1 MATTI
6 LSTRRANPTSFS
18 ALTINYSTL
27 IGSTIIISSLGT
39 LCCINTSTVIDS
51 TLVARNVSFSTMI
64 GSSIT
69 TNALTINSNQVA
81 LGLSTNLM
89 YPNGAY
95 GAIST
100 TTNWI
105 SSLSTLLSTKT
116 VSMSANGQYQL
127 AVTQISTVSS
137 LYLTSTT
144 NTGWFSTLSGA
155 TGLPS
160 NTQTVYTAGA
170 LSATGQYGI
179 LGTNGGYPYIT
190 SSFGQSWYNANTT
203 ATPTNLYAHYTFNN
217 SLADIQG
224 RAPLTVTGS
233 ITYETGI
240 VGLNAVRIS
249 NPGSPSVASNYIRGT
264 MPNVTN
270 FTISGW
276 FKLSSYNTVTPQM
289 IFSCGGTGYDIFI
302 ENGTNYFA
310 ANHQPLNTRLGTTT
324 FAIAL
329 NTWYSFS
336 YTFMSGGTSSILL
349 NGTLVG
355 SATSPST
362 SLSAISAFSFGSHD
376 GNNQYPLDGSIDDIR
391 IFTNFIPNVESV
403 PLSYFPFN
411 GSTTDVQSNA
421 TFTTFG
427 SISYI
432 TPGLVGT
439 SALSISNTA
448 GANPTN
454 YLQAPF
460 RIGNSFTVSFNFNL
474 LTFPPTN
481 TIQSTLFNLT
491 AGTDTGFQVIYIGGG
506 AGLYVQYFSTGGW
519 ASITSAYTSI
529 STNTWYNIRC
539 VFAGNQAGTGTAI
552 VYINNVQITNRSD
565 VSIINYSAIT
575 TLLIGK
581 NLDFAS
587 TGFNGYIDELR
598 IYDNASAI
606 LPPLYLPFETAP
618 TTGIF
623 DTTGQTRLTVV
634 GSPGVV
640 PGIVGANAI
649 NLVNTPAIAPSRYVV
664 INWSPPIVSNFTL
677 TGWFNPQSIS
687 ASDTQMVFM
696 AGNYTNGAGQIYI
709 YIQNNNSVQVVI
721 PTNGGNNGANITTA
735 TPYYVSLNTWYY
747 FVYNFVANGTCTCYV
762 NGTLVGSGTNTQGQ
776 GTTSTNVLILGGNV
790 SSTGVIT
797 TASSFYAF
805 NGYIDDVRI
814 YNYNITPNPMTSL
827 NYNNVAMS
835 ASGQYMLATA
845 NGAGLYMSS
854 NFGTTW
860 SQISSVALNAIWRGL
875 AISTT
880 GQYMLTTSEISM
892 QISPQTTGLDLSG
905 TITSTIPVYCSW
917 TQNVITWTSFC
928 SSNNGQALFQS
939 WLAFNNLA
947 PGYGSGSGYYS
958 YASNGNYSSGTYNNT
973 FNMTI
978 QSPGPGLYYGEWLQL
993 QSSTPLVLN
1002 SYNFACGG
1010 AGNIPKNF
1018 YIVGSNDGS
1027 LWYPIQLAAGGATN
1041 PFTASFTRAT
1051 SPNIIVN
1058 QSGAQTMTAGATGTY
1073 TCTTYGSYTTQSY
1086 TYFRLIANSLYS
1098 GANLEFTELYMQFN
1112 TVSGISPQLTGLTGD
1127 TSTAT
1132 PVSTTWAQ
1140 NGVTW
1145 TSNSSSVVTPSF
1157 QSWIAFNNVVAT
1169 STGGNYSWASA
1180 GTYNTSTGNYVGSV
1194 TTTILGGVGSVL
1206 GEWIQL
1212 QSSIPLVVQS
1222 YNYGGG
1228 AAGNLPRKFYIIGST
1243 NGTSWYP
1250 IQYVEVTGNI
1260 YTASFQKLFSP
1271 NIIVNQTGS
1280 QVVTAGTSAT
1290 FVCRTFSTTTNSYT
1304 YFRLIGTQTYGVHGN
1319 LEFVELNLNFT
1330 SGQSY
1335 STNYGTTWT
1344 STALSGMTGIIIQAI
1359 SENGQYAIS
1368 SDGQTAY
1375 IVSNYLAGF
1384 STNTYTTPTLPSINA
1399 NIVAAALSN
1408 TGQYMV
1414 IVTAG
1419 TTNNVYYSSNFG
1431 ATFINLTIGITPM
1444 TACTMSYDGAFIT
1457 VTNTTTLYTLNNNG
1471 TGFSIAIGWQAGLQ
1485 SQGQNAIAIG
1495 NQAATTNQIGG
1506 SIVINASGSALNTA
1520 QQGFYVNPVLPI
1532 ISSSASFVSV
1542 LGYGLDNQITQSN
1555 GTVIMLPN
1563 GNLGI
1568 GTTNP
1573 TSAVQIVGQIASA
1586 GKTFD
1591 MHHPLY
1597 PNTNRRLVHSSI
1609 EGPRCDLIYRG
1620 TIVLQ
1625 AGTAQLDINKQCTSS
1640 PQGAMDDGTF
1650 EALCEN
1656 PQYFLQNLT
1665 GFDRLLGSIQGS
1677 TLTITCENNE
1687 STDTVSWIVVA
1698 ERADPYIK
1706 EWDRTDE
1713 NGLLMTQYTEL

>member
-81 LGLSTNLM
+81 LGLSTNLT

-310 ANHQPLNTRLGTTT
+310 ANHQPLNARLGTTT

-403 PLSYFPFN
+403 PLSYFPFD
-411 GSTTDVQSNA
+411 GSTTDVQGNA

-427 SISYI
+427 SVSYI

-474 LTFPPTN
+474 LTLPPTN

-491 AGTDTGFQVIYIGGG
+491 AGTNTGFQVIYIGGG

-649 NLVNTPAIAPSRYVV
+649 RFTNTIGASPAQYILGS
-664 INWSPPIVSNFTL
+664 IFLMSNFTVSL
-677 TGWFNPQSIS
+677 WFNLQTP
-687 ASDTQMVFM
+687 AD
-696 AGNYTNGAGQIYI
+696 
-709 YIQNNNSVQVVI
+709 
-721 PTNGGNNGANITTA
+721 GANYQIIFSMFTRGVQIFINNTA
-735 TPYYVSLNTWYY
+735 TQLYALMPSGASPNNIFFGPVPISINTWYNVVLIY
-747 FVYNFVANGTCTCYV
+747 QSGGLCSFYV
-762 NGTLVGSGTNTQGQ
+762 NNTLVGSGTSVTPTGLSSSNFG
-776 GTTSTNVLILGGNV
+776 LGYYDAAGSN
-790 SSTGVIT
+790 
-797 TASSFYAF
+797 FPF

-814 YNYNITPNPMTSL
+814 YNYAITPNPMTSM

-854 NFGTTW
+854 NFGTSW
-860 SQISSVALNAIWRGL
+860 SQVSSALVNALWQSI
-875 AISTT
+875 AISAS
-880 GQYMLTTSEISM
+880 GQYMLATGSM
-892 QISPQTTGLDLSG
+892 FTMQTSPQQLGRGGNASAIPTLEQWYQNGILWGSISSSVVGTT
-905 TITSTIPVYCSW
+905 
-917 TQNVITWTSFC
+917 
-928 SSNNGQALFQS
+928 FQS
-939 WLAFNNLA
+939 WIAFNTVA
-947 PGYGSGSGYYS
+947 PTSGTGGSYS
-958 YASNGNYSSGTYNNT
+958 YASASNYSSGAYTGLE
-973 FNMTI
+973 NMTI
-978 QSPGPGLYYGEWLQL
+978 TGTTTSPSPYTGEWIEI
-993 QSSTPLVLN
+993 QSSAPVICH
-1002 SYNFACGG
+1002 SYNFACG
-1010 AGNIPKNF
+1010 ANTNIPKSY
-1018 YIVGSNDGS
+1018 YIVGSNDRS
-1027 LWYPIQLAAGGATN
+1027 IWYPIHFAVGGATN
-1041 PFTASFTRAT
+1041 PFSASFTRAT

-1058 QSGAQTMTAGATGTY
+1058 QSGPQTMTAGATGTY
-1073 TCTTYGSYTTQSY
+1073 TCTTYPQYTTRAY
-1086 TYFRLIANSLYS
+1086 FYFRLIANTLYS
-1098 GANLEFTELYMQFN
+1098 GNNLEFTELYMQF
-1112 TVSGISPQLTGLTGD
+1112 TSGIFPQLTGLTGNIS
-1127 TSTAT
+1127 STT
-1132 PVSTTWAQ
+1132 PVSTTWTQ
-1140 NGVTW
+1140 NGITW
-1145 TSNSSSVVTPSF
+1145 TSNSSSVVTATY
-1157 QSWIAFNNVVAT
+1157 QSWLAFNNRLENN
-1169 STGGNYSWASA
+1169 SSSYYSWASA
-1180 GTYNTSTGNYVGSV
+1180 GTYNISTGNYTGSV
-1194 TTTILGGVGSVL
+1194 TTTVLGGVGSVL

-1212 QSSIPLVVQS
+1212 QSSVPLILHS
-1222 YNYGGG
+1222 YNFADGGY
-1228 AAGNLPRKFYIIGST
+1228 ANIPQKYYIVGSNDGT
-1243 NGTSWYP
+1243 NWFP
-1250 IQYVEVTGNI
+1250 IQYVQLSNNI
-1260 YTASFQKLFSP
+1260 YTSFYTPFMP
-1271 NIIVNQTGS
+1271 NIIVDQSGS
-1280 QVVTAGTSAT
+1280 QTITGQLTATASC
-1290 FVCRTFSTTTNSYT
+1290 VRYPTTTNSYT
-1304 YFRLIGTQTYGVHGN
+1304 YFRLIGTQTYGVFGN
-1319 LEFVELNLNFT
+1319 LEFVELNFSFIT
-1330 SGQSY
+1330 GQLY
-1335 STNYGTTWT
+1335 STNYGTTWINN
-1344 STALSGMTGIIIQAI
+1344 AMPAITGIIIQAI

-1414 IVTAG
+1414 LVTAG

>member
-116 VSMSANGQYQL
+116 ISMSANGQYQL

-310 ANHQPLNTRLGTTT
+310 ANHQPLNARLGTTAV
-324 FAIAL
+324 AIAL

-439 SALSISNTA
+439 SALSISNNA
-448 GANPTN
+448 GTNPTN

-696 AGNYTNGAGQIYI
+696 AGNYTNQAGQIYI

-721 PTNGGNNGANITTA
+721 PTNGGNSGANITTA

-797 TASSFYAF
+797 TASAFYAF

-827 NYNNVAMS
+827 NYNNVTMS

-845 NGAGLYMSS
+845 TGAGLYMSS
-854 NFGTTW
+854 NFGTSW
-860 SQISSVALNAIWRGL
+860 SQISSALVNALWQSI
-875 AISTT
+875 AISAS
-880 GQYMLTTSEISM
+880 GQYMLATGSMFTMQTSPRQLGRAGNEAAIPTLEQWYQNGILWGSIS
-892 QISPQTTGLDLSG
+892 
-905 TITSTIPVYCSW
+905 
-917 TQNVITWTSFC
+917 
-928 SSNNGQALFQS
+928 SSIVGAKFQS
-939 WLAFNNLA
+939 WVAFNTVA
-947 PGYGSGSGYYS
+947 PASATTEPYA
-958 YASNGNYSSGTYNNT
+958 YASATNYSSGTYT
-973 FNMTI
+973 GVENMTI
-978 QSPGPGLYYGEWLQL
+978 TGTTTSPSPYTGEWIEI
-993 QSSTPLVLN
+993 QSSAPVICH

-1010 AGNIPKNF
+1010 AGNIPKSY
-1018 YIVGSNDGS
+1018 YIVGSNDRS
-1027 LWYPIQLAAGGATN
+1027 IWYPIHFAVGGATN

-1058 QSGAQTMTAGATGTY
+1058 QSGPQTMTAGATGTY
-1073 TCTTYGSYTTQSY
+1073 TCTTYPQYTTRAY
-1086 TYFRLIANSLYS
+1086 FYFRLIANTLYS
-1098 GANLEFTELYMQFN
+1098 GNNLEFTELYMQF
-1112 TVSGISPQLTGLTGD
+1112 TSGIFPQLTGLIGN
-1127 TSTAT
+1127 TSSTT
-1132 PVSTTWAQ
+1132 PVSTTWIQ
-1140 NGVTW
+1140 NGITW
-1145 TSNSSSVVTPSF
+1145 TSNSSSVVTATY
-1157 QSWIAFNNVVAT
+1157 QSWLAFNNRLENN
-1169 STGGNYSWASA
+1169 SSSYYSWASA

-1194 TTTILGGVGSVL
+1194 ATTVLGGVGSVL

-1212 QSSIPLVVQS
+1212 QSSVPLILQS
-1222 YNYGGG
+1222 YNFADGGYP
-1228 AAGNLPRKFYIIGST
+1228 NIPQKYYIVGSNDGT
-1243 NGTSWYP
+1243 NWFP
-1250 IQYVEVTGNI
+1250 IQYVQLSNNI
-1260 YTASFQKLFSP
+1260 YTSFYTPFMP
-1271 NIIVNQTGS
+1271 NIIVNQSGS
-1280 QVVTAGTSAT
+1280 QTITGQLTATASC
-1290 FVCRTFSTTTNSYT
+1290 VRYPTTTNSYT
-1304 YFRLIGTQTYGVHGN
+1304 YFRLIGTQTYGVYGN
-1319 LEFVELNLNFT
+1319 LEFVELNFSFT
-1330 SGQSY
+1330 TGQLY
-1335 STNYGTTWT
+1335 STNYGTTWINN
-1344 STALSGMTGIIIQAI
+1344 AMPAITGIIIQAI

-1597 PNTNRRLVHSSI
+1597 PNTNKRLVHSSI

-1640 PQGAMDDGTF
+1640 PQGAMDNGTF